1 MASIKV
7 SHNIGRMKAK
17 LKRQEVFIQKA
28 LRESQAAESIDTVND
43 LKANTPK
50 LTGKTREAWNRQS
63 FRGEGGRFGFGW
75 EIFNKS
81 PALKYLED
89 GTKSHGPVTAQ
100 SLYIPLRISARK
112 GYKKGMTYGKDYIL
126 KKRVA
131 GIKAHNIVKNQLPIT
146 QRNMYNRWRRV
157 LRAASKR

>member
-17 LKRQEVFIQKA
+17 LKRQEAFIQRA
-28 LRESQAAESIDTVND
+28 LRESQAAESIDTIKD
-43 LKANTPK
+43 LKSKTPK
-50 LTGKTREAWNRQS
+50 LTGKTRDSWIRQS
-63 FRGEGGRFGFGW
+63 FRGEGGRFGYGW
-75 EIFNKS
+75 EISNKS

-89 GTKSHGPVTAQ
+89 GTKSHGPVKAKH
-100 SLYIPLRISARK
+100 LYIPLRISARK
-112 GYKKGMTYGKDYIL
+112 GYRKGMKFGRDYIL

-146 QRNMYNRWRRV
+146 RRNMHNRWRRV
-157 LRAASKR
+157 LRRAEKL